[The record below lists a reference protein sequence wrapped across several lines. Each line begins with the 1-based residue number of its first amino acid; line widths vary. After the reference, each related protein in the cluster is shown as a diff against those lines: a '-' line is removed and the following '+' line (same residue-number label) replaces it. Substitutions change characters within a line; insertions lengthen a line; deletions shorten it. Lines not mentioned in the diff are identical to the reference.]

1 MTLKLNPNLLMG
13 TQTLLHSQIYPQLQ
27 THYNYHYTLIVP
39 SKLRSIS
46 ANTYSTFASRRI
58 STGRAPEIRAT
69 KVSDAA
75 QFKQNWLDSLTSPPL
90 QTQTQTLDDSKW
102 VLGIDPDLSGAL
114 AVLKTD
120 HTVLVGG
127 RVRKRLD
134 AKSIVLLLRRL
145 DAPVGIHTLFSSP
158 LSSSLV
164 VFVFVFVWVG
174 GWGTTAYIEQ
184 SIPYPKDGKQG
195 WWSGGFG
202 YGLWIGILVASGF
215 SVVPVPS
222 AMWKNEFELSGGT
235 TMKRSNISND
245 ELPLFKDYRL
255 EASPDLY
262 RSSRSPLRCL
272 LEWPLRVLFRRAEA
286 LLIAAYGK
294 GLKLDSSSLSEELVP
309 SNEEVIFSNNVISC
323 KE

>member
-1 MTLKLNPNLLMG
+1 MTLKSNPNLLMG
-13 TQTLLHSQIYPQLQ
+13 TQTLLHSKIYPQLQ

-39 SKLRSIS
+39 SKLRPIS

-69 KVSDAA
+69 KISDAA

-102 VLGIDPDLSGAL
+102 VMGVDPDLSGAL

-120 HTVLVGG
+120 HTVINSGIDILQVFDTPHLPVLVGG

-145 DAPVGIHTLFSSP
+145 DAPV
-158 LSSSLV
+158 
-164 VFVFVFVWVG
+164 
-174 GWGTTAYIEQ
+174 GTTAYIEQ

-222 AMWKNEFELSGGT
+222 AMWKNEFELSGGM
-235 TMKRSNISND
+235 TMKVCIYVHIIYLLRI
-245 ELPLFKDYRL
+245 PRAL
-255 EASPDLY
+255 E
-262 RSSRSPLRCL
+262 
-272 LEWPLRVLFRRAEA
+272 
-286 LLIAAYGK
+286 
-294 GLKLDSSSLSEELVP
+294 
-309 SNEEVIFSNNVISC
+309 
-323 KE
+323 